1 MFCKYSTITRG
12 IMWTGFSG
20 QFVPILDYVFC
31 FVDSMSDLAHDVGA
45 TQYQKPL
52 RARATW

>member
-1 MFCKYSTITRG
+1 
-12 IMWTGFSG
+12 MWTGFSG

-45 TQYQKPL
+45 TQYQKLL